1 MNAIITREYLE
12 KKYTQERNRIIEIVN
27 NTNPI
32 RSVSDVINQTLKEL
46 RKIEEKLEAITNN
59 EITLWIFN
67 KERFKKTLFY
77 LLTNQNPITFVQ
89 NRLRNKKKII
99 SDKENPS
106 IWELI
111 EILKTTNKRGN
122 K

>member
-59 EITLWIFN
+59 EITL
-67 KERFKKTLFY
+67 
-77 LLTNQNPITFVQ
+77 
-89 NRLRNKKKII
+89 
-99 SDKENPS
+99 
-106 IWELI
+106 
-111 EILKTTNKRGN
+111 
-122 K
+122 